1 MTVVFSWLTDKN
13 LLTTAALN
21 IHRMTDRRPKH
32 CDVASSAPYR
42 QRTSDWFDSPI
53 RVTYPRSDRTTTRD
67 VSREP

>member
-21 IHRMTDRRPKH
+21 IHRMTDH

-42 QRTSDWFDSPI
+42 QGTSDWFDSPI